1 MKNYDVYILASQ
13 RNGTLYIGVTS
24 NLIKRV
30 WQHKSGEVPG
40 FTSEY
45 KVHQLVYYEM
55 HDDSLMALKRE
66 KNIKAWKRAWK
77 LGLID
82 HNNPDW
88 KDRKRSV
95 NHIF

>member
-1 MKNYDVYILASQ
+1 MKIYYVYILASQ

-40 FTSEY
+40 FASKY
-45 KVHQLVYYEM
+45 NVHQLVYYEI
-55 HDDSLMALKRE
+55 HDDILMALKRE
-66 KNIKAWKRAWK
+66 KNLKAWKRAWK

-82 HNNPDW
+82 HNNPNWQDL
-88 KDRKRSV
+88 DV
-95 NHIF
+95 TLV

>member
-1 MKNYDVYILASQ
+1 MKNYYVYILASE
-13 RNGTLYIGVTS
+13 RNGTLYVGVTS

-55 HDDSLMALKRE
+55 HDDILMALKRE
-66 KNIKAWKRAWK
+66 KNLKAWKRAWK

-88 KDRKRSV
+88 QDFYLSLV
-95 NHIF
+95 

>member
-1 MKNYDVYILASQ
+1 MKNYYVYILTSQ

-24 NLIKRV
+24 NLIQRV

-55 HDDSLMALKRE
+55 HDDILMSLKRE
-66 KNIKAWKRAWK
+66 KNLKAWKRAWK
-77 LGLID
+77 LGLIG

-88 KDRKRSV
+88 KDLYLTLV
-95 NHIF
+95 

>member
-1 MKNYDVYILASQ
+1 MKNYYVYILASQ

-45 KVHQLVYYEM
+45 KVHKLVYYEM
-55 HDDSLMALKRE
+55 HDDILMALKRE
-66 KNIKAWKRAWK
+66 KNLKAWKRAWK

-88 KDRKRSV
+88 TDLYFTLV
-95 NHIF
+95 